1 MYAKL
6 IGTGH
11 YLPVQTVT
19 NHDLSK
25 HVETSDEWI
34 RQRVGIIS
42 RQIASE
48 SEDALFMA
56 TQSAVRALEM
66 ANISADQL
74 DLVIVA
80 TSSADDRMPSVASQV
95 LKNLAIGSTC
105 PAFDIS
111 AACAGFLY
119 GLNIL
124 EQYIKAGSVRYVL
137 LIGTERMSRL
147 MDWSDRSTCVLFGD
161 GAGAS
166 VFEASEAPGLLATCV
181 HADGI
186 HRDLLFV
193 DGGLSKHPF
202 DREES
207 NADPMFLKMEGN
219 KVFKH
224 AVNILADVATEVLK
238 KAGVSASEIDWLVPH
253 QANERIIIATAK
265 KLGLPMDKVILTLAE
280 HGNTSAA
287 SVPLALDVAIRA
299 GKIKSGDLV
308 LFEAFGAGFVWGA
321 SLMKF

>member
-19 NHDLSK
+19 NHDLSQ

-34 RQRVGIIS
+34 RQRVGIVS
-42 RQIASE
+42 RQIASA

-56 TQSAVRALEM
+56 TQSAIRALEM
-66 ANISADQL
+66 ANISPNQL
-74 DLVIVA
+74 DLIVVA
-80 TSSADDRMPSVASQV
+80 TSSGNDRMPSVAAQI
-95 LKNLAIGSTC
+95 LKNLAITSTC

-111 AACAGFLY
+111 AACSGFLY
-119 GLNIL
+119 GLNII
-124 EQYIKAGSVRYVL
+124 EQYIKAGSAKYVL
-137 LIGTERMSRL
+137 LIGTERMSSL

-161 GAGAS
+161 GAGAT
-166 VFEASEAPGLLATCV
+166 VFTASETPGLLATCV

-193 DGGLSKHPF
+193 DGGLSQFPF
-202 DREES
+202 NTDPSEP
-207 NADPMFLKMEGN
+207 DPMFLKMEGN

-224 AVNILADVATEVLK
+224 AVNILADVATEVLE
-238 KAGVSASEIDWLVPH
+238 KAGVSASDIDWLVPH
-253 QANERIIIATAK
+253 QANERIITATAK
-265 KLGLPMDKVILTLAE
+265 KLGLSMDKVILTLKE

-287 SVPLALDVAIRA
+287 SVPLALDVAVRS

-321 SLMKF
+321 SLMRF